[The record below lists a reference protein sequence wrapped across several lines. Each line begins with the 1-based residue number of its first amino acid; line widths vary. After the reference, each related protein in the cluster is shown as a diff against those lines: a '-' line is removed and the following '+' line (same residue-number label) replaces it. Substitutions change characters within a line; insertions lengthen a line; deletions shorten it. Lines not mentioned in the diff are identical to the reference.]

1 MTVVLLA
8 PEWADNARIQKA
20 ANNKPPMHQKESD
33 HDAVE
38 LLQGALI
45 GSGFDVEGGVD
56 GKFGPHTAAAIIEA
70 EKHFGFKT
78 DAGVAGRE
86 VLGALDLSLRGWD
99 PPAGAHWGGLIAKTI
114 VPIAQR
120 KILAALRALTDV
132 RTMLSFGKFDFVT
145 ADGVTMTALKT
156 HFKLVPPGG
165 TKSTIEE
172 FITLATIDPLIKNFR
187 GVQRTLSNANMIR
200 NSICTLGL
208 DVAAEAPFGGPVLF
222 GPPYS
227 DFKFDPVPVTNIDK
241 TGPNSLAAMMMHEAT
256 HVIDNLSGNDATTHI
271 SEFTQ
276 PYETQCAEHARHNPS
291 AYATFAAHIDARA
304 DRPRNL
310 RFGLGAGRPL

>member
-8 PEWADNARIQKA
+8 TDWADNARIQSA
-20 ANNKPPMHQKESD
+20 ANNKPPMRQKEAD
-33 HDAVE
+33 HDAVT
-38 LLQGALI
+38 LLQQALI
-45 GSGFDVEGGVD
+45 DSGFDVQDGAD
-56 GKFGPHTAAAIIEA
+56 GKFGPHTAAAIVEA
-70 EKHFGFKT
+70 EKHFGFQT
-78 DAGVAGRE
+78 DGGVAGRE
-86 VLGALDLSLRGWD
+86 VLGALDLSLRGWS

-114 VPIAQR
+114 IPIAQR
-120 KILAALRALTDV
+120 KIGKAIAALNDIH
-132 RTMLSFGKFDFVT
+132 TMLAFGKFDFVT

-165 TKSTIEE
+165 TKSPIEE
-172 FITLATIDPLIKNFR
+172 FISLATIDPLLKNYR
-187 GVQRTLSNANMIR
+187 GVQRTLANSNMIR

-208 DVAAEAPFGGPVLF
+208 NVAAEAPFGGPVLF

-256 HVIDNLSGNDATTHI
+256 HVIDSLSGNDATTHI

-276 PYETQCAEHARHNPS
+276 AYETQRAEHARHNPS
-291 AYATFAAHIDARA
+291 AYATFAAHIDDRA